1 MRLVCARARHN
12 NRIMPFA
19 TSMHR
24 YGFILVAPGHVLDT
38 VCVQEEMVC
47 ERYGGVCVLTVSL
60 GYVLDTAGT
69 SAKPKGSIEA
79 S

>member
-1 MRLVCARARHN
+1 MA
-12 NRIMPFA
+12 FA

-47 ERYGGVCVLTVSL
+47 ERYGGVCVLTVSMGHDVGL
-60 GYVLDTAGT
+60 CTWHPELMIARVRSADDVQSFVLI
-69 SAKPKGSIEA
+69 SQ
-79 S
+79 

>member
-1 MRLVCARARHN
+1 MGCGWVCEFMRLVCARHN
-12 NRIMPFA
+12 NRIMAFA

-60 GYVLDTAGT
+60 GLLLLDTC
-69 SAKPKGSIEA
+69 SINA
-79 S
+79 

>member
-1 MRLVCARARHN
+1 MRLVCARHN
-12 NRIMPFA
+12 NRIMAFA

>member
-1 MRLVCARARHN
+1 MRLVCARHN
-12 NRIMPFA
+12 NRIMAFA

-60 GYVLDTAGT
+60 GAIAMRCSSAGSLSP
-69 SAKPKGSIEA
+69 SA
-79 S
+79 